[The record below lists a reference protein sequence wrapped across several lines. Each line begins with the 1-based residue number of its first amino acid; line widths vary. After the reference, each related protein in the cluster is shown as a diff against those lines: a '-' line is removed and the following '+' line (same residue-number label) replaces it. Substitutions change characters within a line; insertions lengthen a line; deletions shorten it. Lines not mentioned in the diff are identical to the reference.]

1 VCVYRKR
8 FFLPHAKAEVRK
20 RDEEKEEVENRT
32 SYFFKFQQNK
42 EIIK

>member
-8 FFLPHAKAEVRK
+8 IFLPHAKAKVRK
-20 RDEEKEEVENRT
+20 RDEEEVEKRT